1 METNNMPYP
10 TAMQFV
16 MVPQKDWE
24 RIITAL
30 EKVEA
35 RLEPEDRWI
44 GTKEACKML
53 NISIN
58 TWLNYR
64 KRFKIKTSQVGRNV
78 LVLKSDID
86 KLLKMRTL

>member
-1 METNNMPYP
+1 METNNTPYP
-10 TAMQFV
+10 AAMQFV
-16 MVPQKDWE
+16 MVPQKEWE
-24 RIITAL
+24 RLITAL

-35 RLEPEDRWI
+35 RLQPEDRWI

-64 KRFKIKTSQVGRNV
+64 KRFKLRTSQVGRNV
-78 LVLKSDID
+78 LVLKSDIE
-86 KLLKMRTL
+86 KLLKTRTI

>member
-1 METNNMPYP
+1 METNNNTYP

-24 RIITAL
+24 RIIAAL

-44 GTKEACKML
+44 GTKEACEIL
-53 NISIN
+53 NISTN
-58 TWLNYR
+58 TWLSYR

-78 LVLKSDID
+78 LVLKSDIQ
-86 KLLKMRTL
+86 KLLKSRTL

>member
-1 METNNMPYP
+1 METNNTPYP
-10 TAMQFV
+10 AAMQFV
-16 MVPQKDWE
+16 MVPQKEWE

-35 RLEPEDRWI
+35 RLQPEDRWI

-64 KRFKIKTSQVGRNV
+64 KRFKLRTSQVGRNV
-78 LVLKSDID
+78 LVLKSDIE
-86 KLLKMRTL
+86 KLLKTRTI